1 MNERRA
7 RITLRGIDA
16 GVRRT
21 IGLDINDK
29 STYDEGIWGEAVL
42 NPVFFLLRIT

>member
-1 MNERRA
+1 VNERNPRLA
-7 RITLRGIDA
+7 LRGIDA

-29 STYDEGIWGEAVL
+29 STYDEGIWGETVL
-42 NPVFFLLRIT
+42 NPSFRLLRIT